1 MERLLWFIFIRWSRN
16 VAIGCV
22 ISFLHLHTVWKKKTW
37 IVWPSSTRET
47 CEGKRVP
54 EAVCSCLSWRTGE
67 ACPHPEKDVHN
78 QNTSVLRAPI
88 LLQTWGEALCCWCI
102 RSSCRVQWDWGV
114 QEVHTHSPD
123 FQLLVSGQHSGI
135 KLELLP
141 YDKQAPATLKKC
153 RQRAAS
159 FTHLLLQESR

>member
-1 MERLLWFIFIRWSRN
+1 MLPLVVLFP
-16 VAIGCV
+16 
-22 ISFLHLHTVWKKKTW
+22 SF
-37 IVWPSSTRET
+37 T
-47 CEGKRVP
+47 CTQCGKRRRGLCGPAAHVRHVKGSVCQRLCAAVWAEGRDGRGVP
-54 EAVCSCLSWRTGE
+54 ASWEGCHASC
-67 ACPHPEKDVHN
+67 AVHN

-114 QEVHTHSPD
+114 QEIHTHSPD

-141 YDKQAPATLKKC
+141 YDKQAPDTLKKC

-159 FTHLLLQESR
+159 FTHLLL